1 MCVRHVY
8 QGAALDA
15 AFVAHVEA
23 DIILDVESPY
33 LFVFLQGEAEEVLEC
48 ESVLVVGVDAEAV
61 VD

>member
-1 MCVRHVY
+1 
-8 QGAALDA
+8 
-15 AFVAHVEA
+15 
-23 DIILDVESPY
+23 